1 MATTIIDV
9 PTDLLTAYLLH
20 RETGVAFARVPSDFV
35 HTGPMRATSVV
46 RAIIHVLA
54 LEVRRW
60 DAELAAL
67 LALDL
72 EGRSTIMLAAN
83 REPLLAGVRRDG
95 FKRDFARGLCCV
107 GKVWGLATTHRL
119 ALAVVPKGS
128 ICLALH
134 YKLRGAGCCAI
145 LRIPPFAFHHHSIR
159 VVGGGSIVQHLRMLH
174 TDLI

>member
-9 PTDLLTAYLLH
+9 STDLLTAYLLH
-20 RETGVAFARVPSDFV
+20 RETGVAFARVPSDLV
-35 HTGPMRATSVV
+35 HTGPVRATRVV
-46 RAIIHVLA
+46 QAIIHVLA

-60 DAELAAL
+60 NAELAAL

-83 REPLLAGVRRDG
+83 RVPLLAGVRGG
-95 FKRDFARGLCCV
+95 FKRDFARRLCCV

-119 ALAVVPKGS
+119 AFAVARKGS

-134 YKLRGAGCCAI
+134 YKLREAGCCAI
-145 LRIPPFAFHHHSIR
+145 LRITPFAFHHHSIR

-174 TDLI
+174 ADLI